1 MTVKVS
7 IDSIACEKKKKTWIN
22 ESKKPRQKIFQ
33 KLFLKFYFR
42 RTRGRIK
49 KRGRERNRQEIS
61 KS

>member
-7 IDSIACEKKKKTWIN
+7 IDTSIACEKKTWTN
-22 ESKKPRQKIFQ
+22 ESKEPRQKIFQ

-49 KRGRERNRQEIS
+49 KRGRERNRQEIRRS
-61 KS
+61 